1 MTVDYWMLPP
11 SIVSD
16 YHLNWESFLR
26 TKSSRILKTVYGWK
40 DGSLHRKHI
49 VRSLD
54 VPITC
59 GSSV

>member
-1 MTVDYWMLPP
+1 
-11 SIVSD
+11 
-16 YHLNWESFLR
+16 
-26 TKSSRILKTVYGWK
+26 LKTVYGWK